1 MYQRVK
7 HVDMLFPDPDSPAQQ
22 HPQWPNEA
30 DQRSKAGAKESD
42 DIREGVAVDGHRG
55 TKDQHKTWR
64 KTRFTKKG
72 GEKTWRNKN
81 GTKPYK
87 TWKTTNIE
95 NLLPSGNLT

>member
-72 GEKTWRNKN
+72 GR
-81 GTKPYK
+81 
-87 TWKTTNIE
+87 E
-95 NLLPSGNLT
+95 NLEKQKWNKTIQNLENHQH